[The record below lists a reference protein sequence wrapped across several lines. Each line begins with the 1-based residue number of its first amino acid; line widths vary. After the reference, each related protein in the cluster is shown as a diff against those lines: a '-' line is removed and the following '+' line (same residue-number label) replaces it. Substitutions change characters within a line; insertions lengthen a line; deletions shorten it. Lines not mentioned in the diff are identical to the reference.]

1 MAKKKTKIM
10 NKGKNESKKKKCYA
24 VKIIIVGDQSVGKT
38 NLINRYVK
46 GEFSEDYMITIGMDF
61 LTCNLE
67 LEDKIFKLRLWD
79 TAGSEKFRSVTRGY
93 YSNTCYAL
101 IVYDITDDSSF
112 NSVKQWIEDVQSF
125 ANKGTNLVLVGNK
138 VDLNNKRKISKE
150 EGQNLATEYGMDFYE
165 SSALT
170 GENIND
176 IFEGICQKVNQQID
190 EGKIDLNDPSNGISI
205 SEVEGNIKIN
215 KNLNAK
221 NTNIAQTHK
230 KSCCA

>member
-1 MAKKKTKIM
+1 ME
-10 NKGKNESKKKKCYA
+10 NEKKKCYM
-24 VKIIIVGDQSVGKT
+24 VKIIIVGNSNVGKT
-38 NLINRYVK
+38 NIVTRYVK
-46 GEFSEDYMITIGMDF
+46 GEFSNEYMITIGMDF

-67 LEDKIFKLRLWD
+67 LDNKIFKLRLWD

-221 NTNIAQTHK
+221 NTNTAQTHK

>member
-1 MAKKKTKIM
+1 ME
-10 NKGKNESKKKKCYA
+10 NEKKKCYM
-24 VKIIIVGDQSVGKT
+24 VKIIIVGNSNVGKT
-38 NLINRYVK
+38 NIVTRYVK
-46 GEFSEDYMITIGMDF
+46 GEFSNEYMITIGMDF

-67 LEDKIFKLRLWD
+67 LDNKIFKLRLWD

-125 ANKGTNLVLVGNK
+125 ANKDTNLVLVGNK

-150 EGQNLATEYGMDFYE
+150 EGQNLAKEYGMDFYE

>member
-1 MAKKKTKIM
+1 ME
-10 NKGKNESKKKKCYA
+10 NEKKKCYM
-24 VKIIIVGDQSVGKT
+24 VKIIIVGNSNVGKT
-38 NLINRYVK
+38 NIVTRYVK
-46 GEFSEDYMITIGMDF
+46 GEFSNEYMITIGMDF

-67 LEDKIFKLRLWD
+67 LDNKIFKLRLWD

-190 EGKIDLNDPSNGISI
+190 EGKIDLSDPSNGISI

-215 KNLNAK
+215 KNLNVK

>member
-1 MAKKKTKIM
+1 ME
-10 NKGKNESKKKKCYA
+10 NEKKKCYM
-24 VKIIIVGDQSVGKT
+24 VKIIIVGNSNVGKT
-38 NLINRYVK
+38 NIVTRYVK
-46 GEFSEDYMITIGMDF
+46 GEFSNEYMITIGMDF

-67 LEDKIFKLRLWD
+67 LDNKIFKLRLWD

-125 ANKGTNLVLVGNK
+125 ANKDTNLVLVGNK

-190 EGKIDLNDPSNGISI
+190 EGKIDLSDPSNGISI

-221 NTNIAQTHK
+221 NTIIAQTHK

>member
-1 MAKKKTKIM
+1 ME
-10 NKGKNESKKKKCYA
+10 NEKKKCYM
-24 VKIIIVGDQSVGKT
+24 VKIIIVGNSNVGKT
-38 NLINRYVK
+38 NIVTRYVK
-46 GEFSEDYMITIGMDF
+46 GEFSNEYMITIGMDF

-67 LEDKIFKLRLWD
+67 LDNKIFKLRLWD

-138 VDLNNKRKISKE
+138 LDLNNKRKISKE

-215 KNLNAK
+215 KNLNVK

>member
-1 MAKKKTKIM
+1 ME
-10 NKGKNESKKKKCYA
+10 NEKKKCYM
-24 VKIIIVGDQSVGKT
+24 VKIIIVGNSNVGKT
-38 NLINRYVK
+38 NIVTRYVK
-46 GEFSEDYMITIGMDF
+46 GEFSNEYMITIGMDF

-67 LEDKIFKLRLWD
+67 LDNKIFKLRLWD

-221 NTNIAQTHK
+221 NTIIAQTHK
-230 KSCCA
+230 KSCCT

>member
-1 MAKKKTKIM
+1 ME
-10 NKGKNESKKKKCYA
+10 NEKKKCYM
-24 VKIIIVGDQSVGKT
+24 VKIIIVGNSNVGKT
-38 NLINRYVK
+38 NIVTRYVK
-46 GEFSEDYMITIGMDF
+46 GEFSNEYMITIGMDF

-67 LEDKIFKLRLWD
+67 LDNKIFKLRLWD

-190 EGKIDLNDPSNGISI
+190 EGKIDLSDPSNGISI

>member
-1 MAKKKTKIM
+1 ME
-10 NKGKNESKKKKCYA
+10 NEKKKCYM
-24 VKIIIVGDQSVGKT
+24 VKIIIVGNSNVGKT
-38 NLINRYVK
+38 NIVTRYVK
-46 GEFSEDYMITIGMDF
+46 GEFSNEYMITIGMDF

-67 LEDKIFKLRLWD
+67 LDNKIFKLRLWD

-190 EGKIDLNDPSNGISI
+190 EGKIDLSDPSNGISI

-221 NTNIAQTHK
+221 NTIIAQTHK

>member
-1 MAKKKTKIM
+1 ME
-10 NKGKNESKKKKCYA
+10 NEKKKCYM
-24 VKIIIVGDQSVGKT
+24 VKIIIVGNSNVGKT
-38 NLINRYVK
+38 NIVTRYVK
-46 GEFSEDYMITIGMDF
+46 GEFSNEYMITIGMDF

-67 LEDKIFKLRLWD
+67 LDNKIFKLRLWD

-125 ANKGTNLVLVGNK
+125 ANKDTNLVLVGNK

-190 EGKIDLNDPSNGISI
+190 EGKIDLSDPSNGISI

>member
-1 MAKKKTKIM
+1 ME
-10 NKGKNESKKKKCYA
+10 NEKKKCYM
-24 VKIIIVGDQSVGKT
+24 VKIIIVGNSNVGKT
-38 NLINRYVK
+38 NIVTRYVK
-46 GEFSEDYMITIGMDF
+46 GEFSNEYMITIGMDF

-67 LEDKIFKLRLWD
+67 LDNKIFKLRLWD

-125 ANKGTNLVLVGNK
+125 ANKDTNLVLVGNK

-215 KNLNAK
+215 KNLNVK

>member
-1 MAKKKTKIM
+1 M
-10 NKGKNESKKKKCYA
+10 
-24 VKIIIVGDQSVGKT
+24 VKIIIVGNSNVGKT
-38 NLINRYVK
+38 NIVTRYVK
-46 GEFSEDYMITIGMDF
+46 GEFSNEYMITIGMDF

-67 LEDKIFKLRLWD
+67 LDNKIFKLRLWD

-150 EGQNLATEYGMDFYE
+150 EGQNLAKEYGMDFYE

>member
-1 MAKKKTKIM
+1 ME
-10 NKGKNESKKKKCYA
+10 NEKKKCYM
-24 VKIIIVGDQSVGKT
+24 VKIIIVGNSNVGKT
-38 NLINRYVK
+38 NIVTRYVK
-46 GEFSEDYMITIGMDF
+46 GEFSNEYMITIGMDF

-67 LEDKIFKLRLWD
+67 LDNKIFKLRLWD

-125 ANKGTNLVLVGNK
+125 ANKDTNLVLVGNK

-190 EGKIDLNDPSNGISI
+190 EGKIDLNDPSNGISV
-205 SEVEGNIKIN
+205 SEIEEGMKIHKTMSFAENANII
-215 KNLNAK
+215 L
-221 NTNIAQTHK
+221 QVPK
-230 KSCCA
+230 KKKCGC

>member
-1 MAKKKTKIM
+1 ME
-10 NKGKNESKKKKCYA
+10 NEKKKCYM
-24 VKIIIVGDQSVGKT
+24 VKIIIVGNSNVGKT
-38 NLINRYVK
+38 NIVTRYVK
-46 GEFSEDYMITIGMDF
+46 GEFSNEYMITIGMDF

-67 LEDKIFKLRLWD
+67 LDNKIFKLRLWD

-125 ANKGTNLVLVGNK
+125 ANKDTNLVLVGNK

-221 NTNIAQTHK
+221 NTIIAQTHK

>member
-1 MAKKKTKIM
+1 ME
-10 NKGKNESKKKKCYA
+10 NEKKKCYM
-24 VKIIIVGDQSVGKT
+24 VKIIIVGNSNVGKT
-38 NLINRYVK
+38 NIVTRYVK
-46 GEFSEDYMITIGMDF
+46 GEFSNEYMITIGMDF

-67 LEDKIFKLRLWD
+67 LDNKIFKLRLWD

-150 EGQNLATEYGMDFYE
+150 EGQNLATEYE

-221 NTNIAQTHK
+221 NTIIAQTHK

>member
-1 MAKKKTKIM
+1 ME
-10 NKGKNESKKKKCYA
+10 NEKKKCYM
-24 VKIIIVGDQSVGKT
+24 VKIIIVGNSNVGKT
-38 NLINRYVK
+38 NIVTRYVK
-46 GEFSEDYMITIGMDF
+46 GEFSNEYMITIGMDF

-67 LEDKIFKLRLWD
+67 LDNKIFKLRLWD

-125 ANKGTNLVLVGNK
+125 ANKDTNLVLVGNK

-176 IFEGICQKVNQQID
+176 IFEGICQKVNQQIN

>member
-1 MAKKKTKIM
+1 ME
-10 NKGKNESKKKKCYA
+10 NEKKKCYM
-24 VKIIIVGDQSVGKT
+24 VKIIIVGNSNVGKT
-38 NLINRYVK
+38 NIVTRYVK
-46 GEFSEDYMITIGMDF
+46 GEFSNEYMITIGMDF

-67 LEDKIFKLRLWD
+67 LDNKIFKLRLWD

-221 NTNIAQTHK
+221 NTIIAQTHK

>member
-1 MAKKKTKIM
+1 MKK
-10 NKGKNESKKKKCYA
+10 EKKKCYM
-24 VKIIIVGDQSVGKT
+24 VKIIIVGNSNVGKT
-38 NLINRYVK
+38 NIVTRYVK
-46 GEFSEDYMITIGMDF
+46 GEFSNEYMITIGMDF

-67 LEDKIFKLRLWD
+67 LDNKIFKLRLWD

-215 KNLNAK
+215 KNLNVK

>member
-1 MAKKKTKIM
+1 ME
-10 NKGKNESKKKKCYA
+10 NEKKKCYM
-24 VKIIIVGDQSVGKT
+24 VKIIIVGNSNVGKT
-38 NLINRYVK
+38 NIVTRYVK
-46 GEFSEDYMITIGMDF
+46 GEFSNEYMITIGMDF

-67 LEDKIFKLRLWD
+67 LDNKIFKLRLWD

-150 EGQNLATEYGMDFYE
+150 EGQNLAREYGMDFYE

-190 EGKIDLNDPSNGISI
+190 EGKIDLSDPSNGISI

-221 NTNIAQTHK
+221 NTIIAQTHK

>member
-1 MAKKKTKIM
+1 ME
-10 NKGKNESKKKKCYA
+10 NEKKKCYM
-24 VKIIIVGDQSVGKT
+24 VKIIIVGNSNVGKT
-38 NLINRYVK
+38 NIVTRYVK
-46 GEFSEDYMITIGMDF
+46 GEFSNEYMITIGMDF

-67 LEDKIFKLRLWD
+67 LDNKIFKLRLWD

-190 EGKIDLNDPSNGISI
+190 EGKIDLNDPTNGISI

>member
-1 MAKKKTKIM
+1 ME
-10 NKGKNESKKKKCYA
+10 NEKKKCYM
-24 VKIIIVGDQSVGKT
+24 VKIIIVGNSNVGKT
-38 NLINRYVK
+38 NIVTRYVK
-46 GEFSEDYMITIGMDF
+46 GEFSNEYMITIGMDF

-67 LEDKIFKLRLWD
+67 LDNKIFKLRLWD